1 VAKKATEQGCYFSIN
16 HRMLV
21 ADSAI
26 KVVRYLPSDR
36 ILTETDAPFIEI
48 AGRKAEPRDV
58 ATTMENSPSFE
69 PCLSRRCRRHCTR
82 TLRACSHSRVSV
94 ATD

>member
-1 VAKKATEQGCYFSIN
+1 MMTGRIDVTV
-16 HRMLV
+16 RMLV

-58 ATTMENSPSFE
+58 ATTREKLAE
-69 PCLSRRCRRHCTR
+69 LG
-82 TLRACSHSRVSV
+82 AVSV
-94 ATD
+94 AEMSETLHANAARVFAFAGLGRY